1 MCAFQIPM
9 NMDYDVMTKIGEQ
22 SKVIRERKYQ
32 VERFEKYAPRFR
44 DSPSALSKNFMKDIV
59 EPVCFGSDPR
69 ASLLRMITR
78 EPRLR
83 LIRKRCPKWV
93 WSDLSHSTR
102 RRPTRSA
109 GCVKIGVE
117 DCNHI

>member
-22 SKVIRERKYQ
+22 VKQVREEEIRQYQ

-83 LIRKRCPKWV
+83 LIRKRW
-93 WSDLSHSTR
+93 R
-102 RRPTRSA
+102 E
-109 GCVKIGVE
+109 IGMVGSLPLHTAE
-117 DCNHI
+117 AHEERWLRENWC

>member
-32 VERFEKYAPRFR
+32 VERFEEHAPHFSDCPRNKAKF
-44 DSPSALSKNFMKDIV
+44 DIMRAIRV
-59 EPVCFGSDPR
+59 DIKRECPERGLTWGSH
-69 ASLLRMITR
+69 LRMITR

-83 LIRKRCPKWV
+83 LIRKRW
-93 WSDLSHSTR
+93 R
-102 RRPTRSA
+102 E
-109 GCVKIGVE
+109 IGMVGSLPLHTAE
-117 DCNHI
+117 AHEERWLRENWC